1 MGYEHREDAAWGE
14 GSRQCQTHTNT
25 NTNTHTHT
33 QCHLGSTGWMEP
45 REMIGIKFGHM

>member
-33 QCHLGSTGWMEP
+33 QCHLRSTGWMEP
-45 REMIGIKFGHM
+45 PEMIGIKFGHM